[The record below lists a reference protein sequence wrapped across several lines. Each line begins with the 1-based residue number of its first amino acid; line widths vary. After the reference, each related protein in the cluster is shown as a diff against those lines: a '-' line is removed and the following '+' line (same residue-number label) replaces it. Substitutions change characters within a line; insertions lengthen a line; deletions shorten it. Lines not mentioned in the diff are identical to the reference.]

1 MRIDPANILFFNPR
15 WSAFLAGEMV
25 ISLPN
30 STQKA
35 TIRGGRHGLILA
47 TDTAN
52 ASKYGHIP
60 KFPSKQETIVIEI
73 PTANNEI
80 PSHTVL
86 YEGACRYEES

>member
-1 MRIDPANILFFNPR
+1 MRIDPSNILFFNPR

-52 ASKYGHIP
+52 ASTYGHIP
-60 KFPSKQETIVIEI
+60 KFPSKQETIVI
-73 PTANNEI
+73 
-80 PSHTVL
+80 
-86 YEGACRYEES
+86 RYTCSKQ